1 MVHFL
6 RKWFVD
12 RVTLRK
18 ACSFN
23 DETDAKWKKAENN
36 RTNYKHNKSSASC
49 PSASSSHSPLNR
61 TGLIPYIKS
70 VMLPSFAELP
80 NFNINTI
87 INFRK
92 IHSKFTAVRRG
103 SQSWLATP
111 IRNPYPATAKILWK
125 NSVLYRVSWLVSSQ
139 ARRLSTAIQ
148 VMLYGRL
155 FSTAQPRQATQQLRV
170 TVPVVLVAWWK
181 GSWRDVYWSNFW

>member
-23 DETDAKWKKAENN
+23 DETEGKWMKAGNN

-49 PSASSSHSPLNR
+49 PFFFFLNLSTSSSQSPLNR
-61 TGLIPYIKS
+61 TGLISYIKS

-80 NFNINTI
+80 NLNINTI

-92 IHSKFTAVRRG
+92 IQSKFTAVRKG
-103 SQSWLATP
+103 SQS
-111 IRNPYPATAKILWK
+111 
-125 NSVLYRVSWLVSSQ
+125 
-139 ARRLSTAIQ
+139 
-148 VMLYGRL
+148 
-155 FSTAQPRQATQQLRV
+155 
-170 TVPVVLVAWWK
+170 
-181 GSWRDVYWSNFW
+181 

>member
-23 DETDAKWKKAENN
+23 DETEAKWKKAENN

-49 PSASSSHSPLNR
+49 PFFFFFFLNLSTSSSQSPLNR
-61 TGLIPYIKS
+61 TGLISYIKS

-80 NFNINTI
+80 NLNINTI

-103 SQSWLATP
+103 SQS
-111 IRNPYPATAKILWK
+111 
-125 NSVLYRVSWLVSSQ
+125 
-139 ARRLSTAIQ
+139 
-148 VMLYGRL
+148 
-155 FSTAQPRQATQQLRV
+155 
-170 TVPVVLVAWWK
+170 
-181 GSWRDVYWSNFW
+181 